1 MSNTI
6 FQSMSKA
13 RNTLDELL
21 NDYVGRGDA
30 MLCLDVNIGS
40 SEGTY
45 FLLDA
50 PRLAV

>member
-1 MSNTI
+1 MSNMI
-6 FQSMSKA
+6 FHSMSKA

-30 MLCLDVNIGS
+30 LLCLDVNIGS

-45 FLLDA
+45 FLLGA
-50 PRLAV
+50 LRSAV